1 MSAFAK
7 HPATRWLVPAVA
19 LTLPLAGGLA
29 MTRAQAEDGLE
40 PRTAEQLLVDLQA
53 SRVEQYA
60 GTVETKVDL
69 GLGQLPGM
77 TSRSTTFT
85 NLVDGTNT
93 LRVWADGTERQR
105 VALLGDAG
113 QADVVRNGS
122 SVWTWNAEQRT
133 AQHATLDAE
142 SHRDAASKHPK
153 AGTPAGHATPMPS
166 TPQEAAELALDHLE
180 PTTEV
185 TTSGTATVAGRPAY
199 SLTLDPKDQATLVDQ
214 VTIDLDAETSMPL
227 RVRVTATGS
236 EKPAVSIG
244 FTTLSLEAPDA
255 SVFEFTPPKDATVT
269 EAGHEASTAEVK
281 ATHPTGKHDKAN
293 REEARKA
300 LKDSTAHIGSGWSSV
315 TVAALPIDAV
325 TQITAAPKDESDESG
340 AAAQAAAL
348 VEALPTVKG
357 SWGSGKVFEG
367 TLFTAILT
375 DDGRVAVGAVDADEL
390 QEALGTPQA
399 KAVSAHR

>member
-1 MSAFAK
+1 MSAIAK

-40 PRTAEQLLVDLQA
+40 PRSAEQLLVDLQA
-53 SRVEQYA
+53 NRVEQYA
-60 GTVETKVDL
+60 GTVETRVDL

-77 TSRSTTFT
+77 TGRATTFT

-93 LRVWADGTERQR
+93 LRVWADGTDRQR
-105 VALLGDAG
+105 IALLGDAG

-133 AQHATLDAE
+133 AQHTTIDASAHHVATD
-142 SHRDAASKHPK
+142 KHQKP
-153 AGTPAGHATPMPS
+153 GTPSGHATQMPS

-185 TTSGTATVAGRPAY
+185 TTSGTATVAGRPAH
-199 SLTLDPKDQATLVDQ
+199 SLTLDPKDQATLVDR

-227 RVRVTATGS
+227 RVRVAAPGS

-244 FTTLSLEAPDA
+244 FTTLSLGAPDA

-269 EAGHEASTAEVK
+269 EAGHAATAPTAKAKHPARTKDGARRDEAHE
-281 ATHPTGKHDKAN
+281 
-293 REEARKA
+293 A

-315 TVAALPIDAV
+315 TVAALPVDAV
-325 TQITAAPKDESDESG
+325 TQITAAPKDESG

-375 DDGRVAVGAVDADEL
+375 DDGRVAVGAVGPDSL
-390 QEALGTPQA
+390 QQALATPQA
-399 KAVSAHR
+399 KAVSADR

>member
-1 MSAFAK
+1 MTAFAK

-29 MTRAQAEDGLE
+29 MTRAQANDGLE
-40 PRTAEQLLVDLQA
+40 HRSAEQLLVDLQA

-69 GLGQLPGM
+69 GLGQLSGM
-77 TSRSTTFT
+77 TSRATTFT
-85 NLVDGTNT
+85 SLADGTNT
-93 LRVWADGTERQR
+93 LRVWADGTDRQR

-113 QADVVRNGS
+113 QADVVRNGT
-122 SVWTWNAEQRT
+122 SVWMWNAEERT
-133 AQHATLDAE
+133 AQHATLDSEA
-142 SHRDAASKHPK
+142 HRAAGKHEKPD
-153 AGTPAGHATPMPS
+153 TPAGHASELPS
-166 TPQEAAELALDHLE
+166 TPQEAAQLALDHLE

-199 SLTLDPKDQATLVDQ
+199 SLTLDPKDEATLVDR

-227 RVRVTATGS
+227 RVRVAATGS
-236 EKPAVSIG
+236 GSPVVSIG
-244 FTTLSLEAPDA
+244 FTTLSLGAPDA

-269 EAGHEASTAEVK
+269 EAGHASSTAAAK
-281 ATHPTGKHDKAN
+281 GKHPSGQHDAAS
-293 REEARKA
+293 REESRKA
-300 LKDSTAHIGSGWSSV
+300 LQQATAHIGSGWSSV
-315 TVAALPIDAV
+315 TVAALPADAV
-325 TQITAAPKDESDESG
+325 ARITAPEGDSDESG
-340 AAAQAAAL
+340 AASQAAAML
-348 VEALPTVKG
+348 QALPAVKG

-375 DDGRVAVGAVDADEL
+375 DDGRVAVGAVGADEL
-390 QEALGTPQA
+390 QKALGTPQA